1 MRTRSLSFALLL
13 ACAVAAV
20 AGTAVA
26 VLAAAVDP
34 AFLESEQKWREARL
48 KSLTR
53 ESGWL
58 TLVGLHW
65 LAPGPNRMG
74 AAKDAP
80 VRLDAPGIPADAGT
94 LVLNADAGRVVLQPA
109 AGVPFTIEGKPVGGP
124 RELAADVTGKPDVV
138 KLGRL
143 SFFVIK
149 RDDRFGIRVKD
160 PESPTRTQFKGLD
173 YFPPDPAWRVEATYE
188 PLDTPR
194 DVSVPTAI
202 GTTEPAKAYGVLK
215 FTVGGRQM
223 TMLPLQDGPTG
234 DISLVFADKT
244 SGEETYGAGRF
255 LDTGAPKDGKVVL
268 DFNQA
273 YNPPCAFTPFATCPL
288 PLRENK
294 LPIRVPAGEKKYAGG
309 H

>member
-1 MRTRSLSFALLL
+1 MRIRSLSFAMLSV
-13 ACAVAAV
+13 CA
-20 AGTAVA
+20 AGA

-34 AFLESEQKWREARL
+34 AFLESETKWREERL

-65 LAPGPNRMG
+65 LAPGANRTG
-74 AAKDAP
+74 SAKDAA
-80 VRLDAPGIPADAGT
+80 VRFDAPGIPPDAGT
-94 LVLNADAGRVVLQPA
+94 LVLDAKAGHVVLQPA
-109 AGVPFTIEGKPVGGP
+109 AGAAFTIDGKTVGGP
-124 RELAADVTGKPDVV
+124 RELATDATGKPDVV
-138 KLGRL
+138 KAGRL
-143 SFFVIK
+143 TFYVIK

-160 PESPTRTQFKGLD
+160 PDAPTRTHFKGLD
-173 YFPPDPAWRVEATYE
+173 YFPPDPAWRVEAQYE
-188 PLDTPR
+188 PLEKPR
-194 DVSVPTAI
+194 EVSVPTAI
-202 GTTEPAKAYGVLK
+202 GTTEVSKAYGVLK

-255 LDTGAPKDGKVVL
+255 LDAAPPKDGKVVL
-268 DFNQA
+268 DFNRA
-273 YNPPCAFTPFATCPL
+273 YNPPCAFTTFATCPL